1 MLGTEFKILGFA
13 HPYGICMALG
23 IIGCFGFLL
32 FTMTKRNFN
41 EEAID
46 KMLLMGIFATGFGI
60 FMAMVFQALYDY
72 IANPSMG
79 FDLGQAMTFQ
89 GGLIGGVVGFLS
101 VWNLYVF
108 VIAPRAQKAITKLE
122 SSKEGAKPNYA
133 LRLLSN
139 NMNAS
144 LSDALPF
151 VPPSITIAHAFGRLG
166 CTFAGCCHG
175 AQTEAWYG
183 IWMHT
188 VEFGY
193 AKVVPTQLFEC
204 LFLVALT
211 AIMVVLYFKF
221 KFKYNFGVYAIAY
234 GVWRCVIEVF
244 RDDYRGSFIGA
255 LTPSQFWSIIM
266 IVLGV
271 GFFFLQYFVLSKF
284 MKHPEL
290 QPPVREPKAK
300 KAAVAVGETEG
311 TAEETSEAVADEP
324 VETTAEPEPV
334 EEPAES
340 TEEPA
345 PVEEPAE
352 STEEPA
358 PEEEPSE
365 STEEPATEKE
375 EEETP
380 EAEHQPTEDKE

>member
-72 IANPSMG
+72 IANPSAG

-108 VIAPRAQKAITKLE
+108 VIAPRAKKAIIKLE
-122 SSKEGAKPNYA
+122 PSNEGAKPNYA
-133 LRLLSN
+133 LRLLNN

-175 AQTEAWYG
+175 AQTDAWYG

-244 RDDYRGSFIGA
+244 RDDYRGSFIGT

-266 IVLGV
+266 IILGI

-284 MKHPEL
+284 MKRPEL

-300 KAAVAVGETEG
+300 KAAVAVGEAEE
-311 TAEETSEAVADEP
+311 TAEEASEAVAEESAESADEP
-324 VETTAEPEPV
+324 APAEQPAENTEEPEP
-334 EEPAES
+334 AKQ
-340 TEEPA
+340 
-345 PVEEPAE
+345 
-352 STEEPA
+352 
-358 PEEEPSE
+358 
-365 STEEPATEKE
+365 PATEKADE
-375 EEETP
+375 QTH
-380 EAEHQPTEDKE
+380 EAENSTPEDKE